1 MQTTD
6 GPRLV
11 RRRDDKVIAG
21 VCGGIADHF
30 AIDVT
35 LVRVATVVL
44 TFVGGAGLLL
54 YGVAWVM
61 VPEEGQRRAYADRW
75 VHRGWQPIAGV
86 VLIVIAVTS
95 VSGRFWHMHDIGFPL
110 FLIGLGAFLL
120 WYRAP
125 VGWSRPPVSPVSPPT
140 GEPAAATAATG
151 GDETTEGPTAPTDTA
166 AFAPDPTAPLPSAR
180 DREPDERDAA
190 RAWRR
195 EQAAARR
202 EWHDEVR
209 RRRRERRSLA
219 APTIGVL
226 AIGAG
231 VTGILLANE
240 VKVDATRVVGG
251 GILLIGVAL
260 LIATRYGRA
269 TALVPLGILLVGAV
283 TAVSVITVP
292 FEGGVGQRTYR
303 PATTADVDA
312 EYHLAVGELRLDLA
326 ALRPGSGTTTHIEAT
341 VGVGHLLIHVPADV
355 EVVVRGHTDV
365 GQVTIAGQGDEDG
378 GWRVDRDAV
387 LHRGREGAGRI
398 EIDAQ
403 VGLGQVEVRDA
414 A

>member
-6 GPRLV
+6 VPRLV
-11 RRRDDKVIAG
+11 RRRDDKIIAG

-30 AIDVT
+30 GIDVT
-35 LVRVATVVL
+35 LVRVVTVVL
-44 TFVGGAGLLL
+44 TFFGGAGLLL
-54 YGVAWVM
+54 YVVAWAM
-61 VPEEGQRRAYADRW
+61 VPEEGHRHAYADRFM
-75 VHRGWQPIAGV
+75 HRGWQPIAGV
-86 VLIVIAVTS
+86 VLIVIAITS
-95 VSGRFWHMHDIGFPL
+95 VSGRFWHMGDIGFPL

-120 WYRAP
+120 WF
-125 VGWSRPPVSPVSPPT
+125 RPPVGGPRPPVPSAPGAPLADMGDAGADAGT
-140 GEPAAATAATG
+140 VSGAMGSAA
-151 GDETTEGPTAPTDTA
+151 TDTA
-166 AFAPDPTAPLPSAR
+166 PFATDPTAPLPTGDALR
-180 DREPDERDAA
+180 DQRDAA

-195 EQAAARR
+195 DQAAARR

-209 RRRRERRSLA
+209 GQRRRRRSLA

-240 VKVDATRVVGG
+240 VEVDATRVLGG
-251 GILLIGVAL
+251 GIVLIGLAL
-260 LIATRYGRA
+260 VVATRYGRA
-269 TALVPLGILLVGAV
+269 ASLVPLGVLLVGAV

-292 FEGGVGQRTYR
+292 FEGGVGERTYR
-303 PATTADVDA
+303 PATVADVDA
-312 EYHLAVGELRLDLA
+312 EYHLAVGELHLDLGTV
-326 ALRPGSGTTTHIEAT
+326 RPASGTTTHIEAT
-341 VGVGHLLIHVPADV
+341 VGIGHLLIHVPADV
-355 EVVVRGHTDV
+355 EVVVQGHTDL
-365 GQVTIAGQGDEDG
+365 GQVAIAGQGDDDG

-398 EIDAQ
+398 ELDAQ